1 MNPAPSF
8 STTGWL
14 LLRNCSK
21 LLTEV
26 YSPVLEFFGKITLET
41 YVLQFHVFMCKD
53 VQHIPIVIPGSG
65 ADGSLI
71 LKTANMF
78 LCGILFVA
86 LAYWAKKVTVTTQMT
101 VTELVRELMASKVDD
116 NGKEE
121 TDSFIDTESEQKS
134 DEHEKSVEVKKE
146 TEMVEV

>member
-71 LKTANMF
+71 LKLRTCF
-78 LCGILFVA
+78 SVA
-86 LAYWAKKVTVTTQMT
+86 FSL
-101 VTELVRELMASKVDD
+101 LR
-116 NGKEE
+116 
-121 TDSFIDTESEQKS
+121 
-134 DEHEKSVEVKKE
+134 
-146 TEMVEV
+146 